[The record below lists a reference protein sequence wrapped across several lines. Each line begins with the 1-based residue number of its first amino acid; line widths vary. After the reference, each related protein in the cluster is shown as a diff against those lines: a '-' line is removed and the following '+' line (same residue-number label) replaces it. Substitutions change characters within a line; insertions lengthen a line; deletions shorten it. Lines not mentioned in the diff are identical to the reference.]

1 MQTVALEPFSV
12 AEEGGQLRVR
22 GELDL
27 AAVPELRACVTAT
40 ALRDGAVIL
49 DLSDVEFVDVA
60 GLSALTALA
69 HEAQQGDWLLE
80 MRDAS
85 LAVRRLARLTGLQDL
100 APAA

>member
-27 AAVPELRACVTAT
+27 AAVPELRACVSAT
-40 ALRDGAVIL
+40 VLRDGRAVL
-49 DLSDVEFVDVA
+49 DLSGIEFVDVA

-69 HEAQQGDWLLE
+69 HEAQQGGWLLD
-80 MRDAS
+80 MRHAS
-85 LAVRRLARLTGLQDL
+85 LAVRQLARLTGLQDL
-100 APAA
+100 ALAA